1 MNWPVLYSF
10 RRCPYAMRARWA
22 LLHAGLLVEWR
33 EVSLQSKPACLLD
46 ASPKGTVPVLITPQ
60 GRVIDESLAVMRWA
74 LQQADP
80 FDWLGAGLSTPER
93 EAIDGLIAT
102 NDGPFKHHLDRFK
115 YTDRYPGE
123 SKESHEQAG
132 RCILRSWSDRIA
144 AHGWLAGPQMGIADG
159 ALWPFVR
166 QWRIADPDGFDGDA
180 SMAPL
185 QQWLQHFLNSPDF
198 ERLMQR
204 ADPWA
209 PGGHQP
215 HFPADAI
222 AVPKDQP
229 LFHLALAEDWSQAER
244 CGHYS
249 TSTRGLSV
257 EQVGF
262 IHLSWRDQIPD
273 TFQRFYADAGD
284 VRLLTVDPMQIQ
296 APLRADAVPSGEL
309 FPHLYGAL
317 PVEAVTSV
325 TSYPSD

>member
-22 LLHAGLLVEWR
+22 LLHVGLLVEWR

-115 YTDRYPGE
+115 YTDRYPGA
-123 SKESHEQAG
+123 SREQHQHQGLA
-132 RCILRSWSDRIA
+132 ILLDWSERIA
-144 AHGWLAGPQMGIADG
+144 GAGWLVGDRCSLADA

-166 QWRIADPDGFDGDA
+166 QWRIADPKGFEQHPQLD
-180 SMAPL
+180 PL
-185 QQWLQHFLNSPDF
+185 RCWLQAFLDSPAF
-198 ERLMQR
+198 PRLMER
-204 ADPWA
+204 SDPW
-209 PGGHQP
+209 QP
-215 HFPADAI
+215 SDRLKLFPADAA
-222 AVPKDQP
+222 AVPVDQP
-229 LFHLALAEDWSQAER
+229 VFHLALAPDWQQAER
-244 CGHYS
+244 LGVYRV
-249 TSTRGLSV
+249 STRGLML

-262 IHLSWRDQIPD
+262 LHASTADQLAA
-273 TFQRFYADAGD
+273 TYRRFYADAGD
-284 VRLLTVDPMQIQ
+284 VLQLTIDPTRIPY
-296 APLRADAVPSGEL
+296 PLRADPVPSGEQ
-309 FPHLYGAL
+309 FPHLYGPL
-317 PVEAVTSV
+317 PVAAVTAVSP
-325 TSYPSD
+325 YPSC